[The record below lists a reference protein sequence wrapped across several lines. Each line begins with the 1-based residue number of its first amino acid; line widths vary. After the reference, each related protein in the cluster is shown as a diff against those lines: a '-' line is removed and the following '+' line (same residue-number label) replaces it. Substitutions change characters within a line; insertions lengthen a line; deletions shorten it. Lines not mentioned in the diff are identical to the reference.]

1 MTGRSGIQCSTPT
14 SPDSPRGVS
23 PPAARHKLYS
33 NNDLIGPWGHVTI
46 TLMSHDNLVALMSHD
61 NLVTLMSHDACPAP
75 YSTFCIQTVPPPFR
89 PSPRHLVGSS
99 TVSGEDW
106 DVRTGK
112 ASACPAHRVCMCGET
127 HV

>member
-1 MTGRSGIQCSTPT
+1 MTGRSVIQCSILT

-33 NNDLIGPWGHVTI
+33 NSDLIGPWGHVTI

-61 NLVTLMSHDACPAP
+61 NLVALMSHGNLVTLMSHDACPTP
-75 YSTFCIQTVPPPFR
+75 YSTFCIQTVPPPFC

-106 DVRTGK
+106 DV
-112 ASACPAHRVCMCGET
+112 
-127 HV
+127 